1 MLKHSSVRI
10 ERHAAPWNDD
20 AGRGLRH
27 ALEPLSDQ
35 RGPMYEAPDYD
46 STQPWPYKD
55 ERDNDI
61 AAKSRVISAL
71 SIMDTKQMSRNLGI
85 HEQRLKHLHAAY
97 AAAIIKRLKSL
108 HLPDF
113 GKKRQR

>member
-35 RGPMYEAPDYD
+35 RGPH
-46 STQPWPYKD
+46 
-55 ERDNDI
+55 
-61 AAKSRVISAL
+61 V
-71 SIMDTKQMSRNLGI
+71 
-85 HEQRLKHLHAAY
+85 
-97 AAAIIKRLKSL
+97 
-108 HLPDF
+108 
-113 GKKRQR
+113 